1 VGLAR
6 GMTLCDLPVIVGVGE
21 ITDRPADIATALDP
35 LGLMAAA
42 LQRADADAGGGVL
55 SRLDSLDVVHQTTWR
70 YDGTAARLCERLG
83 MAPARAVYGPTGG
96 ESPLRYLH
104 RAAVSIAY
112 GHSNIAAVCGAEAQ
126 YSLTQARKQGVVPPW
141 PAPARDVE
149 NPLDIGDLFN
159 PLALA
164 HQILAPADVY
174 PLYENALV
182 PAWGLTPAEAHA
194 ESAAL
199 WARFSDV
206 ASTNPFSWSSE
217 ALTAAEIATPTA
229 DNRLIAWPYTK
240 RMVANPAV
248 NQGAAVLLMRLS
260 LAREL
265 GVPEEKMVHVWG
277 GAWANEPRD
286 YLARADYVRST
297 AQDAVLEAARE
308 LAGYSGFDL
317 LELYSCFPCVPKM
330 ARRSLGLG
338 ADVQPTVTG
347 GLSFFG
353 APLNNYMTHAMC
365 AMVRALR
372 DGRGATG
379 LLYGQGEFVTKH
391 HAVVLGQVPN
401 AGGYDFESDRQG
413 VADTRRGPVPPL
425 DPEYSGSATVETF
438 SVSFGR
444 DGSPRFGAVIARTP
458 QGARILARVGAE
470 DAAALDTL
478 CSEVRSPV
486 GVCRNVTRTGDG
498 LLSWRF

>member
-1 VGLAR
+1 MNIGDV
-6 GMTLCDLPVIVGVGE
+6 PVLVGVGE
-21 ITDRPADIATALDP
+21 VTDRPANISGALDP
-35 LGLMAAA
+35 IGLMAEA
-42 LQRADADAGGGVL
+42 LRRADEDAGGGVL
-55 SRLDSLDVVHQTTWR
+55 RRVDSLDVVHQSTWR
-70 YDGTAARLCERLG
+70 YDGTAARLCDRLG
-83 MAPARAVYGPTGG
+83 IAPARAFYGVTGG
-96 ESPLRYLH
+96 ESPLRLLH
-104 RAAVSIAY
+104 RAAAAIAR
-112 GHSNIAAVCGAEAQ
+112 GRSDLAAICGAESQ
-126 YSLTQARKQGVVPPW
+126 YSLAQARKQGVTLPW
-141 PAPARDVE
+141 PVAARDVE
-149 NPLDIGDLFN
+149 NPLDLAELFN

-164 HQILAPADVY
+164 HQVLTPADVY
-174 PLYENALV
+174 PFYENALV
-182 PAWGLTPAEAHA
+182 HAWRLTPAEAHA

-206 ASTNPFSWSSE
+206 ASANPLAWSRGVF
-217 ALTAAEIATPTA
+217 TAGEIATPTA
-229 DNRLIAWPYTK
+229 ENRLIAWPYTK

-248 NQGAAVLLMRLS
+248 NQGAAVLMMRFS

-265 GVPEEKMVHVWG
+265 GIAEEKMVHVSG

-286 YLARADYVRST
+286 YLARADYVQST

-308 LAGYSGFDL
+308 LAGDSGFDL

-353 APLNNYMTHAMC
+353 APLNNYMTHAVC

-372 DGRGATG
+372 DGQGATG

-391 HAVVLGQVPN
+391 HAVVLGRVPHM
-401 AGGYDFESDRQG
+401 AGFDFESDRQSAA
-413 VADTRRGPVPPL
+413 VARRGPVPVL
-425 DPEYSGSATVETF
+425 DLEYSGGATVETF
-438 SVSFGR
+438 SVPFGR

-458 QGARILARVGAE
+458 QGARIMARVEAE
-470 DAAALDTL
+470 DAAELDML
-478 CSEVRSPV
+478 CSETRSPI
-486 GVCRNVTRTGDG
+486 GVCGNATRTGEG

>member
-1 VGLAR
+1 
-6 GMTLCDLPVIVGVGE
+6 MTLDDLPVIVGVGE
-21 ITDRPADIATALDP
+21 VVDRPADVAAAMDP
-35 LGLMAAA
+35 LGVMAEA
-42 LQRADADAGGGVL
+42 LRRADADAGGGL
-55 SRLDSLDVVHQTTWR
+55 LGRLERVDVVHQTTWQ
-70 YDGTAARLCERLG
+70 YNYTAARLCERLG
-83 MAPARAVYGPTGG
+83 ITPKRAVYGVTGG

-104 RAAVSIAY
+104 RAAVSIAC
-112 GHSNIAAVCGAEAQ
+112 GKCDVAAVCGAEAQ
-126 YSLTQARKQGVVPPW
+126 HSLAQARKQGVAPPW

-159 PLALA
+159 PLVLA
-164 HQILAPADVY
+164 HQVLAPAEVY
-174 PLYENALV
+174 PFYENALV
-182 PAWGLTPAEAHA
+182 RAWGLTPAEAHG
-194 ESAAL
+194 ESAEL

-206 ASTNPFSWSSE
+206 ASRNPFSWSTE
-217 ALTAAEIATPTA
+217 AFSAAQIATPTA

-248 NQGAAVLLMRLS
+248 NQGAAVLLTRFS
-260 LAREL
+260 LAREM
-265 GVPEEKMVHVWG
+265 GIPEEKMVHVWG

-286 YLARADYVRST
+286 YLARAGYVQST
-297 AQDAVLEAARE
+297 AQDAVLEAALE
-308 LAGYSGFDL
+308 LAGDSGFDL

-330 ARRSLGLG
+330 ARRSLGLS

-353 APLNNYMTHAMC
+353 ALLNNYMTHAVC

-391 HAVVLGQVPN
+391 HAVVLGRAPHK
-401 AGGYDFESDRQG
+401 AGFDFESDRQQ
-413 VADTRRGPVPPL
+413 VADARRGAVPSL
-425 DPEYSGSATVETF
+425 DPAYAGAATVETF
-438 SVSFGR
+438 SVPFGR

-458 QGARILARVGAE
+458 EGTRVMARVEAE
-470 DAAALDTL
+470 DHATL
-478 CSEVRSPV
+478 AMFCSETRSPV
-486 GVCRNVTRTGDG
+486 AVCGNITRTGVG